1 MDHQTQ
7 QRLFDPFFSTKS
19 MGRGLGMSAIL
30 GIVQAHKGAIFVDS
44 TMGRGT
50 TIRVLFPA
58 GEMPS
63 IEEQRSTAAE
73 TLPGHP
79 GEKRATVGT
88 ILLVDDED
96 MVRNVCAQILRR
108 LGWQVIAAAS
118 GPEAIKLYQK
128 SVSNITCAILDQS
141 MPQMDG
147 MTVFRELRAIN
158 PGAKVILS
166 SGYSNDQSAVQRLTS
181 EGLAGFI
188 QKPYTVEG
196 LRQQLASILQRA
208 G

>member
-1 MDHQTQ
+1 
-7 QRLFDPFFSTKS
+7 
-19 MGRGLGMSAIL
+19 
-30 GIVQAHKGAIFVDS
+30 
-44 TMGRGT
+44 
-50 TIRVLFPA
+50 
-58 GEMPS
+58 
-63 IEEQRSTAAE
+63 
-73 TLPGHP
+73 
-79 GEKRATVGT
+79 
-88 ILLVDDED
+88 
-96 MVRNVCAQILRR
+96 
-108 LGWQVIAAAS
+108 
-118 GPEAIKLYQK
+118 
-128 SVSNITCAILDQS
+128 
-141 MPQMDG
+141 MDG